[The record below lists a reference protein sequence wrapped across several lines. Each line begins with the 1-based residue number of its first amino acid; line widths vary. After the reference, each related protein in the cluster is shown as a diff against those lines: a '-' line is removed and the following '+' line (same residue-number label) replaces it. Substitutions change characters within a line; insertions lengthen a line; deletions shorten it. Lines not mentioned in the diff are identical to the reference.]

1 MVKITFI
8 QPDGSS
14 REIEAEPG
22 TSVMETAL
30 ANNVDGITAECNG
43 SAACAT
49 CHAYF
54 EEDRLNSLDAM
65 AEHENDMLDF
75 AACERRSG
83 SRLSCQIK
91 VTEALDGIT
100 VTLPEM
106 Q

>member
-1 MVKITFI
+1 MVRITFI
-8 QPDGSS
+8 QPDGSR

-22 TSVMETAL
+22 DSVMQAAL
-30 ANNVDGITAECNG
+30 AHNVEGITAECNG

-54 EEDRLNSLDAM
+54 QEDRLGGLDAM

-83 SRLSCQIK
+83 SRLSCQVK
-91 VTEALDGIT
+91 VTDALDGMT